1 MQINFLKK
9 VVENTAGEQAVK
21 IVDLLHDKKDINE
34 FLIAKK
40 LGLTI
45 NQTRNLIYRLS
56 HLGIISSIRKKD
68 KRKGWYIY
76 YWTLNIMKSLE
87 VLQNTLTNEIN
98 GLRNQVQKKK
108 TERFYKCKICGR
120 EANEETALL
129 ANFICPEC
137 GEVYGLADNT
147 NMILDIE
154 KKIEKLQKE
163 LNSIEHEI
171 AQEQEKKDKKL
182 AQFLKKQEKLKKELR
197 MKNKKIRDKLKK
209 KLNKTK
215 IKKSFKKSGK
225 FKKQKHSKKKT
236 SKKSKKKKR

>member
-21 IVDLLHDKKDINE
+21 IVDLLHNKKDINE

-40 LGLTI
+40 LNLTI

-87 VLQNTLTNEIN
+87 VLQTTLTTEIN
-98 GLRNQVQKKK
+98 NLKHQMDKKK

-120 EANEETALL
+120 EANEENALGT
-129 ANFICPEC
+129 NFICSEC
-137 GEVYGLADNT
+137 GEVYELADNT
-147 NMILDIE
+147 HLILDIE

-163 LNSIEHEI
+163 LSSIEEEI
-171 AQEQEKKDKKL
+171 AQEQEKKDMKL
-182 AQFLKKQEKLKKELR
+182 AKFLKVQEKIKKELR

-209 KLNKTK
+209 KLNKNTK
-215 IKKSFKKSGK
+215 VKKP
-225 FKKQKHSKKKT
+225 
-236 SKKSKKKKR
+236 SKKSKKKKV